1 MNAKLVMFNTIR
13 DDHNAS
19 NAPRNTANRMGR
31 ALVGGFDSIR
41 PGPVRFICAP
51 WEMVLASDKSHLKE
65 ASDRRVFKMLGVH
78 SLISSCNSVCVQK
91 FKRFGINMQ
100 RVASVG
106 HSNGSRRSRTRRPS
120 PRITGYSSLIF
131 IAALLL
137 SLAQARPQVRGQA
150 PGEPIP
156 IIRQEQEVNFDGS
169 YKYLYETGNGINA
182 EEEGYLKN
190 PGTDNA
196 GQVAQGSFSYTS
208 PEGIPIR
215 ITYLAD
221 ENGFQPQGDHLPT
234 PPPIPPAIQKALAY
248 LATAPPPPQEQPGGF
263 NNRRG

>member
-1 MNAKLVMFNTIR
+1 
-13 DDHNAS
+13 
-19 NAPRNTANRMGR
+19 MGR

-41 PGPVRFICAP
+41 SGPVRFICVP

-78 SLISSCNSVCVQK
+78 SLISNCNSVCVQK

-106 HSNGSRRSRTRRPS
+106 YSNGSRRTRSRRPG
-120 PRITGYSSLIF
+120 PRITGYSSVRHAIHSKMEEINLGILHADIASACFQLLF

-196 GQVAQGSFSYTS
+196 GQVGVGELHSQSC
-208 PEGIPIR
+208 
-215 ITYLAD
+215 LAFA
-221 ENGFQPQGDHLPT
+221 GYQ
-234 PPPIPPAIQKALAY
+234 LAKRN
-248 LATAPPPPQEQPGGF
+248 EH
-263 NNRRG
+263 